1 MRDQTMIER
10 SDPPMRREDLPV
22 RQETATDFE
31 PEDTG
36 GFTAPGDG
44 GMGAAPAE
52 TRSGDEKNAPM
63 FGPEQTNDF
72 RSRWYEIQTE
82 FIDDPRR
89 CVQRA
94 DELVAETMTK
104 LSDVFTQEREKLE
117 REWDRGEDVSTEN
130 LRIALQRYRSFFDR
144 LLSF

>member
-1 MRDQTMIER
+1 MRDQATMER
-10 SDPPMRREDLPV
+10 SEPPLRREDMPV
-22 RQETATDFE
+22 DQETARDFE

-36 GFTAPGDG
+36 EFTAPDDG
-44 GMGAAPAE
+44 GMDAEPAKAL
-52 TRSGDEKNAPM
+52 RADQKNAPM
-63 FGPEQTNDF
+63 FGPDATNDF

-94 DELVAETMTK
+94 DELVAETMK
-104 LSDVFTQEREKLE
+104 QLSDVFAQEREKLE
-117 REWDRGEDVSTEN
+117 REWDRGGDVSTEN